1 MASVPLVTIT
11 NLYQS
16 AKRHAGDWVKAGRN
30 YRACYK
36 DGKFELTHYGTL
48 ILTTDENRRTY
59 AVGVGAWSASDRDAI
74 NTVMHNLGVGV
85 RVRVCKG
92 DIITAY
98 ANPGCWTEIPIRGV
112 IMQYIIT
119 CWFGQEIDT
128 TMYWTGIGLLAV
140 FGTVLSVKS
149 NDND

>member
-1 MASVPLVTIT
+1 MEAYQMGGAIGLAILLVIFV
-11 NLYQS
+11 L
-16 AKRHAGDWVKAGRN
+16 V
-30 YRACYK
+30 
-36 DGKFELTHYGTL
+36 F
-48 ILTTDENRRTY
+48 
-59 AVGVGAWSASDRDAI
+59 
-74 NTVMHNLGVGV
+74 
-85 RVRVCKG
+85 
-92 DIITAY
+92 
-98 ANPGCWTEIPIRGV
+98 IPIMGV